1 MANLFRHTE
10 IAERFGIPKPTTANW
25 SKEAKAGLNTW
36 RAKLYIELEK
46 LRARELAEIAKEK

>member
-1 MANLFRHTE
+1 MANLFRHIE

-36 RAKLYIELEK
+36 RANLYTTLEK
-46 LRARELAEIAKEK
+46 VYAKELAEMAREK